1 MDAYIIRCFIKSLK
15 ESHSKLLVE
24 HENLDKNL
32 ADQSNKLDN
41 LKSSETVLQNHI
53 KDTTT
58 ALSTVNLPAATP
70 VATNLTDMVKEY
82 LDREQWKSNLIV
94 YGIPEPASFSTD
106 EQKSSDIT
114 YFTELVNSEDTTDM
128 LINLST

>member
-1 MDAYIIRCFIKSLK
+1 M
-15 ESHSKLLVE
+15 
-24 HENLDKNL
+24 DKNL

-53 KDTTT
+53 KYTTT

-82 LDREQWKSNLIV
+82 LDRERWNSNLIV
-94 YGIPEPASFSTD
+94 YGIPEPASFSAD

-114 YFTELVNSEDTTDM
+114 YFTELVNSGNTTD
-128 LINLST
+128 IAT

>member
-1 MDAYIIRCFIKSLK
+1 MDAYIIRCFIKLLK

-70 VATNLTDMVKEY
+70 VATNLTDMVKE
-82 LDREQWKSNLIV
+82 
-94 YGIPEPASFSTD
+94 
-106 EQKSSDIT
+106 
-114 YFTELVNSEDTTDM
+114 
-128 LINLST
+128 